1 MSNGISRRIEAF
13 DGVGVITRYDRPTGT
28 WIFICIH
35 DDTLGSTTGGTRMR
49 QYPEPAD
56 GLTDAMRLARGM
68 THKWA
73 ALGLPFGGAKA
84 VLATSR
90 PLVGEERTGL
100 LERYG
105 RLIESLGGIFA
116 TGEDLGT
123 TPEDFAIIT
132 GQTSFVHGIHPET
145 REKIDPGPFT
155 ARGVF
160 HGMQAAVGEVFDG
173 GLEGRTVMVQGAGHV
188 GGRLVD
194 LLHEAGASV
203 LVTDIDG
210 DAAESAAA
218 RVGGATVPAEDAY
231 ATDCDVYAPCAIG
244 ATLNAETIPLLRC
257 RLVAGSANN
266 QLAEP
271 EDADRLHD
279 RGIIYAPDYII
290 NAGGALAFALLIG
303 GETESEVLFTRMT
316 DIGETVAEVL
326 REAARSDESPVT
338 AAGRRVERTL
348 QEARGASQDD

>member
-1 MSNGISRRIEAF
+1 MSDGIPGRIEAF
-13 DGVGVITRYDRPTGT
+13 EGVGIITRYDRPTGT
-28 WIFICIH
+28 WIFICLH
-35 DDTLGSTTGGTRMR
+35 DDSLGSTTGGTRMR
-49 QYPEPAD
+49 QYPDPGD
-56 GLTDAMRLARGM
+56 GLNDAMRLSQGM

-90 PLVGEERTGL
+90 PLEGSERIGL

-123 TPEDFAIIT
+123 TPEDFKVIAR
-132 GQTSFVHGIHPET
+132 QTRYVHGIHPQT

-160 HGMQAAVGEVFDG
+160 HGMEAAVREVFG
-173 GLEGRTVMVQGAGHV
+173 SGLEGRKVMVQGAGHV

-194 LLHEAGASV
+194 LLHDAGAAV
-203 LVTDIDG
+203 LVTDIDQE
-210 DAAESAAA
+210 AAESAAA
-218 RVGGATVPAEDAY
+218 RVGGATVPAQDAY
-231 ATDCDVYAPCAIG
+231 TTECDVYSPCAIG
-244 ATLNAETIPLLRC
+244 ATLNADTVPRLRC

-266 QLAEP
+266 QLAEA
-271 EDADRLHD
+271 EDARRLHE
-279 RGIIYAPDYII
+279 RGIVYTPDYII

-303 GETESEVLFTRMT
+303 GEGDTDVLFDRMT
-316 DIGETVAEVL
+316 DIGSTVAEVL
-326 REAARSDESPVT
+326 SEAAKNDESPVT

-348 QEARGASQDD
+348 QEARSASPTR